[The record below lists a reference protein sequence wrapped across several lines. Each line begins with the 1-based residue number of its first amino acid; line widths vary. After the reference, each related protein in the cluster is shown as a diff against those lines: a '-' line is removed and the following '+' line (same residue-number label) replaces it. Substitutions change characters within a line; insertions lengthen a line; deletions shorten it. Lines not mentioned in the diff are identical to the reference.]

1 MRVRVCALLTP
12 KHSLFRVHH
21 TQHNS
26 NKAREETPKQCATLA
41 ARASVLTVNC
51 LSHSAHKESWQLSL
65 PHTHTHTHTHTL
77 THTHALAPLTF
88 NGKLLGQRTTT
99 TSCSWTMGKQCVWL
113 ISNNASA
120 FASARVLLCV
130 SEREGETMWARK
142 RGAEGR

>member
-1 MRVRVCALLTP
+1 MCALLTP

-51 LSHSAHKESWQLSL
+51 LSHSAQQRKLAAL
-65 PHTHTHTHTHTL
+65 TATHTHTHIHTHTHTL

-130 SEREGETMWARK
+130 SEREGETMGARK